1 MIKYAIFILFLIA
14 IAASAHPEEAKGIV
28 TKIIDG
34 NTFEVNSLGCVR
46 LADVASVPANS
57 MAGLR
62 AREFTRDT
70 IGNTQVFLDIDNQ
83 TGQDRDGCWMCV
95 VYRAYPNG
103 TPNLNT
109 NFNQMYVNAGYGR
122 ISDNPDTEFNPAN
135 WSSKSGSTLL
145 A

>member
-1 MIKYAIFILFLIA
+1 MMKSVVIVLFLTA
-14 IAASAHPEEAKGIV
+14 IAVSAHPQEAKGIV

-46 LADVASVPANS
+46 LADVMSAPANS
-57 MAGLR
+57 MAGLK

-83 TGQDRDGCWMCV
+83 TGQDKDGCWMCV

-103 TPNLNT
+103 TPNLNA

-135 WSSKSGSTLL
+135 WSGINGNASQS
-145 A
+145 